1 MSKAIVKTTKKIKS
15 AYNSYENENLWMRKE
30 RKFDHFSAR
39 IQNIS
44 ERVRI
49 VSLKCHW
56 IMFYK

>member
-30 RKFDHFSAR
+30 RKFDHFSAY

-49 VSLKCHW
+49 VSLKYHW